1 MKFIK
6 QSSQASFKYV
16 LSFQIISC
24 YYEKQSVLNI
34 RRDVCRWV
42 LKNMVS
48 SITPIM
54 ILDWKEFPSR
64 ILIIIVEYL
73 FFEFLALFLRSP
85 YYATSALNFKCDKQS
100 MSVGGRWLM
109 TRSDRAFKPA
119 LFSEKRY
126 FHVNLLCVLQRWDKS
141 PAHNSGKVETT
152 RSREGHGL
160 IPLGW
165 EERRLWETFLIC
177 STGDWSVILHYVSS
191 RKMNQPWASH
201 TDTTDTVYCKQI
213 LFIKTDIS
221 QRQKT
226 GAIKSVC
233 QSLKSGFCK
242 NKPNSTFYL
251 LLKLLLPT
259 EISKKHSTE
268 DKMKCNSQRKWP
280 TQTHKPVFLSQAL

>member
-152 RSREGHGL
+152 RSREGPWLDPFGVRGEEALGDFPHLQYRGL
-160 IPLGW
+160 VSHFALCQLKKDESALGIPYWHHRHCL
-165 EERRLWETFLIC
+165 L
-177 STGDWSVILHYVSS
+177 
-191 RKMNQPWASH
+191 QA
-201 TDTTDTVYCKQI
+201 
-213 LFIKTDIS
+213 DIS
-221 QRQKT
+221 
-226 GAIKSVC
+226 
-233 QSLKSGFCK
+233 
-242 NKPNSTFYL
+242 
-251 LLKLLLPT
+251 
-259 EISKKHSTE
+259 H
-268 DKMKCNSQRKWP
+268 
-280 TQTHKPVFLSQAL
+280 